1 MWSILHTITHSSRSV
16 LGKAVSVFDTAPIVD
31 AQGTSTPARQLIV
44 GSNNRSHQYDTRRF
58 VMSGK
63 TTIVVLPVAIALGL
77 VGAASVALAQQ
88 EGQSSGAVQPCSL
101 SGINPADHPGVFGN
115 PTVAREQY
123 GFVRG
128 PNGQWQVIPN
138 CESQIRR

>member
-1 MWSILHTITHSSRSV
+1 
-16 LGKAVSVFDTAPIVD
+16 
-31 AQGTSTPARQLIV
+31 
-44 GSNNRSHQYDTRRF
+44 
-58 VMSGK
+58 MSGK
-63 TTIVVLPVAIALGL
+63 TTIVVLPVAVALGL
-77 VGAASVALAQQ
+77 VGAASVASAQN
-88 EGQSSGAVQPCSL
+88 EGQSPGDVQPCSL
-101 SGINPADHPGVFGN
+101 SGVNPADHPGIFGN